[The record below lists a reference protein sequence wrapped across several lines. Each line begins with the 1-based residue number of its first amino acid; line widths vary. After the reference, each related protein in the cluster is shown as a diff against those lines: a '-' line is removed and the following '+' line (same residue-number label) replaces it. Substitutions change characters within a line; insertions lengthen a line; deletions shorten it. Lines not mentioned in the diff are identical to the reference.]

1 MVQNVPYMEDK
12 LTPSLLRACRT
23 LLRPV
28 VRLLL
33 RSGVSWRDF
42 AETARETFVDVAT
55 TEFGIRGRPTNV
67 SRVAILTG
75 ISRRDIRK
83 LRQQLREPAADVPE
97 YLNPATR
104 VLSGWHQDA
113 DFLTDDA
120 RPKAVSIDSGE
131 SSFAELCRRYGGDV
145 PRGAL
150 LKELIAIGAVEKAA
164 GGELHV
170 RSRVYI
176 PRRVDPAKTLR
187 AGSVLGDIGNTV
199 VHDLLCKPRD
209 PLRFERRAANGMI
222 DPRHLPAFREFLEL
236 EGMQFLERIDDWLTQ
251 HEVEESSA
259 AGRTAVRLGVGM
271 YHIQD
276 DVERGASK

>member
-1 MVQNVPYMEDK
+1 MEDK
-12 LTPSLLRACRT
+12 LTQALLRACRT

-55 TEFGIRGRPTNV
+55 AEFGIRGRPTNV

-75 ISRRDIRK
+75 ISRRDVRK
-83 LRQQLREPAADVPE
+83 LRRQLEEPAADVPE

-104 VLSGWHQDA
+104 VLSGWHQDP
-113 DFLTDDA
+113 DFLAPDA
-120 RPKAVSIDSGE
+120 RPKALTIEGGE
-131 SSFAELCRRYGGDV
+131 ISFAELCRRYGGDV

-150 LKELIAIGAVEKAA
+150 LKELVAIGAVQKAA
-164 GGELHV
+164 SGELHA

-176 PRRVDPAKTLR
+176 PRQVDPAKTLR
-187 AGSVLGDIGNTV
+187 AGGVLGDIGNTV

-209 PLRFERRAANGMI
+209 PLRFERRAANSLI
-222 DPRHLPAFREFLEL
+222 DPRHLPAYREFLEH
-236 EGMQFLERIDDWLTQ
+236 EGMQFLERVDDWLTK
-251 HEVEESSA
+251 HEIEKTPA
-259 AGRTAVRLGVGM
+259 AGRSPVRLGVGM